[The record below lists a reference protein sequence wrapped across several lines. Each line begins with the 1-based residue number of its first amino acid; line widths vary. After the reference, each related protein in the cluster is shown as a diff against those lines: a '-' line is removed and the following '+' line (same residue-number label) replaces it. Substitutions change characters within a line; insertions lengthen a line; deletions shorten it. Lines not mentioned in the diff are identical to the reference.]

1 MRAQF
6 VRSFHR
12 WFPRVPPPV
21 RVCPAP
27 DRGRHPRDAGVRRSA
42 RADHVRPVP
51 NNDPAAVV
59 EAYAAAVNA
68 GDLAAILALYA
79 DDAVH
84 IALPTAD
91 GSAGVCLGKAQ
102 FRLWYQ
108 QSLANGERLEV
119 VEDSLTV
126 AGDRV
131 TFLAR
136 LTSDPWRKLGLGSL
150 EANVEAVVVDGRFT
164 THVVMLTPGSVRE
177 LLTALGTIPTPPAGT
192 EPVSEPHH
200 GPR

>member
-1 MRAQF
+1 MF
-6 VRSFHR
+6 VLLLIAAGILAM
-12 WFPRVPPPV
+12 
-21 RVCPAP
+21 PAF
-27 DRGRHPRDAGVRRSA
+27 ARSA

-136 LTSDPWRKLGLGSL
+136 LTSDPWRRKLGLGAWRPTSKRSSWT
-150 EANVEAVVVDGRFT
+150 A
-164 THVVMLTPGSVRE
+164 GS
-177 LLTALGTIPTPPAGT
+177 PPM
-192 EPVSEPHH
+192 S
-200 GPR
+200 